1 MRHNISYGISVIP
14 LVYVKDF
21 MGKKLFG
28 STEVVCPID
37 PKPMQIVLLFL
48 MNKMQHFV

>member
-1 MRHNISYGISVIP
+1 MRHTTSYGISVIP

-21 MGKKLFG
+21 MERIELFLFS
-28 STEVVCPID
+28 STQVMCPID

-48 MNKMQHFV
+48 MN